1 MNNTLSIGFWRSL
14 TCQNSHVDI
23 SSLGR
28 LYWLISMYCCHKIF
42 HFLSVSDGPTSILSD
57 IAINLRFICLWHI
70 FEKPKILA
78 RDVFE
83 RSQRRDGKDI
93 FFEICSRRLKDV
105 TQKTSFLRCFWDV
118 LKTSQK
124 RHLFWDFSK
133 RSLRCL
139 SQWKSDWDLSETSHS
154 DLVTTTVKWS
164 FCWYSFQFSPEAA
177 LTWPLYV
184 HITLPTDTGAE
195 YRAFFNFC
203 NVKNMLKLLAF
214 KWLLNE

>member
-105 TQKTSFLRCFWDV
+105 TQKTSFLRCFWEV
-118 LKTSQK
+118 SEMSLSMEIW
-124 RHLFWDFSK
+124 L
-133 RSLRCL
+133 RSLRDISCRL
-139 SQWKSDWDLSETSHS
+139 GIFIHS
-154 DLVTTTVKWS
+154 G
-164 FCWYSFQFSPEAA
+164 AA
-177 LTWPLYV
+177 TRRSS
-184 HITLPTDTGAE
+184 T
-195 YRAFFNFC
+195 
-203 NVKNMLKLLAF
+203 K
-214 KWLLNE
+214 

>member
-28 LYWLISMYCCHKIF
+28 LYWLITMYCCHKIF

-78 RDVFE
+78 RNVFE

-105 TQKTSFLRCFWDV
+105 IQKTSFLRCFWEV
-118 LKTSQK
+118 SEMSLSMEIW
-124 RHLFWDFSK
+124 L
-133 RSLRCL
+133 RSLRDISCRL
-139 SQWKSDWDLSETSHS
+139 GIFIHS
-154 DLVTTTVKWS
+154 G
-164 FCWYSFQFSPEAA
+164 AA
-177 LTWPLYV
+177 TRRSS
-184 HITLPTDTGAE
+184 T
-195 YRAFFNFC
+195 
-203 NVKNMLKLLAF
+203 K
-214 KWLLNE
+214 